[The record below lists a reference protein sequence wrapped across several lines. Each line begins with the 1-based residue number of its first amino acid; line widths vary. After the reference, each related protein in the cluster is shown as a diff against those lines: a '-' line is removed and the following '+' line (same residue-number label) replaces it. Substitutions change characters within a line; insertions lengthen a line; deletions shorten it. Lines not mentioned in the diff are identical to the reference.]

1 MKTTNDG
8 HVLLLS
14 IQPKYA
20 NLIFEGT
27 KTIELR
33 RVRPRV
39 AQGDFVLIYVSSPDK
54 VLLGNCQVE
63 QVIGNSPKMLWNL
76 VRDKSGLKKAD
87 FLEYFEGVSTGYAIV
102 LNQVQKF
109 NQPIIWIDADSV
121 VNELPLEFD
130 NIDADVACVEKANG
144 CPESALIYFNNTEKS
159 INFIKTWMQGCAV
172 DAPELDHPVLK
183 QLWYGSSNEKR
194 KSLPDSVCSVRT
206 NSKVTIILSKTE
218 GKREHTRL
226 VMNRREKEGKIL

>member
-109 NQPIIWIDADSV
+109 NQPILLSQLQQALAGFHPPQSYRYLTLK
-121 VNELPLEFD
+121 ELELIGSMAEHDMTKISNRLIPKVKQAELELYQ
-130 NIDADVACVEKANG
+130 I
-144 CPESALIYFNNTEKS
+144 SS
-159 INFIKTWMQGCAV
+159 
-172 DAPELDHPVLK
+172 LK
-183 QLWYGSSNEKR
+183 
-194 KSLPDSVCSVRT
+194 
-206 NSKVTIILSKTE
+206 
-218 GKREHTRL
+218 
-226 VMNRREKEGKIL
+226 